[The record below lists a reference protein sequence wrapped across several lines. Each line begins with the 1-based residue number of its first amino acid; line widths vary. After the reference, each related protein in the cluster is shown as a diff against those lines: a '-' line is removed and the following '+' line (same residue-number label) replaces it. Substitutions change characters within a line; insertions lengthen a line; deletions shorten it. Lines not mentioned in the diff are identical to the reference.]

1 MFQQLGTWNPGDT
14 LMPIQEPQDARQAA
28 VRRGASLTIVKGT
41 AIGIKTADKLA
52 YAYNNALSDGTEV
65 CVGIAMY
72 SFKTDANGNVYYS
85 DSAVISEFNSAH
97 LTSPIWKT
105 GIFDPT
111 TLTGFDAAAKV
122 DMFGRT
128 LQNGFVQIG

>member
-1 MFQQLGTWNPGDT
+1 VEPRRHPDAHSGAAGRTTRCGPLG
-14 LMPIQEPQDARQAA
+14 RQ
-28 VRRGASLTIVKGT
+28 GT